1 MDVVIIG
8 AGNVG
13 THLAKALKA
22 AGVTVVQIMS
32 RTMKSAVELASEI
45 GCSFA
50 TDYAD
55 INRNADLYILCV
67 TDSSIGLILRQ
78 LKLGEKLIV
87 HTSGSVGINV
97 FYDYA
102 VNYGNIYPLQS
113 FSKFKD
119 INYAEV
125 PVFVEA
131 NTDENKQILIDLVK
145 LVTPHVQV
153 LNSQQRSILHLCAIF
168 INNFPNHL
176 CTIAEKLMKD
186 NQLQFDLLKPLMK
199 ETLEKILKYSPYI
212 SQTGPAIRKDEIILQ
227 KHRDALTNYPDV
239 LQIYN
244 AITESIKKTHSQDK

>member
-1 MDVVIIG
+1 MDVVIIV

-13 THLAKALKA
+13 THFAKALKA
-22 AGVTVVQIMS
+22 VGINVVQIMS

-50 TDYAD
+50 TDYSD
-55 INRNADLYILCV
+55 INKKADLYILCV
-67 TDSSIGLILRQ
+67 TDCSIGLILRQ
-78 LKLGEKLIV
+78 LNLKEKLIV

-131 NTDENKQILIDLVK
+131 NTDENKQILIDLMK

-153 LNSQQRSILHLCAIF
+153 LNSQQRSILHLCAVI
-168 INNFPNHL
+168 INNFQNHL
-176 CTIAEKLMKD
+176 CTIAELLMKD

-199 ETLEKILKYSPYI
+199 ETLEKAVKYSPYI
-212 SQTGPAIRKDEIILQ
+212 SQTGPAMRNDEMILK
-227 KHRDALTNYPDV
+227 KHRDALVNYPDV

-244 AITESIKKTHSQDK
+244 AMSDSIKKTHSQDK